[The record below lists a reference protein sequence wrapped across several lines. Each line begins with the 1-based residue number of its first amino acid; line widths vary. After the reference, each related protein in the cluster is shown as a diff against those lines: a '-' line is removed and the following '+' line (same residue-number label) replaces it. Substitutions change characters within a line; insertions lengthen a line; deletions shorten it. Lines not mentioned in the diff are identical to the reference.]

1 MATARDSRHP
11 GTEMEAKT
19 HARIKQE
26 AQRPIQ
32 DGLAGD
38 QTITSNNTFTW
49 FRLFTIGKKSLPGV
63 RHTEARRSE
72 RYWAMVGGI
81 FHGSKDLTIELLSSQ
96 YREVSKIAVYS

>member
-1 MATARDSRHP
+1 MATATDSRHP

-49 FRLFTIGKKSLPGV
+49 YRLFTIGKKSLPGV
-63 RHTEARRSE
+63 RGIQRPEGRNGIGQWLEEYSMVRR
-72 RYWAMVGGI
+72 I
-81 FHGSKDLTIELLSSQ
+81 
-96 YREVSKIAVYS
+96 